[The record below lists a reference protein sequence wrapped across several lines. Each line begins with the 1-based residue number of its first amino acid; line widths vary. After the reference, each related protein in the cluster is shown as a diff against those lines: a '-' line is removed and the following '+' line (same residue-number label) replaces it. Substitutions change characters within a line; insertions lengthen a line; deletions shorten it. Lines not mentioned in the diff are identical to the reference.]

1 MSIAVEQPVAST
13 PREPSFLIL
22 LFSRG
27 SVIVGSVLVTVMVLT
42 ALLAHWVAPFDPNA
56 LNIANRLQ
64 PPGGAPHLLGTD
76 EFGRDVLSRV
86 IHGAR
91 TSLAIG
97 VAIVIFAVGLG
108 TIIGLVTGFFNR
120 VDMILSRIM
129 DGLMSFPGLVLA
141 IAMTGVMGAS
151 STTVVLALGIV
162 YLPRVARIIRSAVLV
177 VRELSYV
184 EACFALG
191 ATRLY
196 VLFRHVLP
204 NVMSPIIIQATFI
217 FSYAVLGEAALSFLG
232 VGVPPTQPSWGN
244 MLAEA
249 RTFIVLAWWM
259 ALFPGLAIMITVLGL
274 NLFGDGLRDALDPKL
289 KGR

>member
-1 MSIAVEQPVAST
+1 MSIAAGQSVAST
-13 PREPSFLIL
+13 PREPSFAVL

-27 SVIVGSVLVTVMVLT
+27 SVIIGSALIALMVLT
-42 ALLAHWVAPFDPNA
+42 AVLADWVAPFDPNM

-64 PPGGAPHLLGTD
+64 PPGSATHLLGTD

-91 TSLAIG
+91 TSLTIG
-97 VAIVIFAVGLG
+97 LAIVVFAVGIG
-108 TIIGLVTGFFNR
+108 TLIGLLTGFFNR
-120 VDMILSRIM
+120 VDMVLSRIM

-151 STTVVLALGIV
+151 SATVVLALGIV
-162 YLPRVARIIRSAVLV
+162 YMPRVARIIRSAVLV

-191 ATRLY
+191 ATRLH

-204 NVMSPIIIQATFI
+204 NVMSPIIVQATFI

>member
-1 MSIAVEQPVAST
+1 MSIAAEQPAVST
-13 PREPSFLIL
+13 SREPSFLVL

-27 SVIVGSVLVTVMVLT
+27 SVIAGSFLIALMVLT
-42 ALLAHWVAPFDPNA
+42 AVLAHWIAPFDPNA

-64 PPGGAPHLLGTD
+64 PPGSAAHLLGTD

-97 VAIVIFAVGLG
+97 IAIVAFAVGIG
-108 TIIGLVTGFFNR
+108 TLIGLVTGFYNR
-120 VDMILSRIM
+120 VDMVLSRIM

-162 YLPRVARIIRSAVLV
+162 YMPRVARIIRSAVLV

-191 ATRLY
+191 ATRFY

>member
-1 MSIAVEQPVAST
+1 MSVTAEQTGASI
-13 PREPSFLIL
+13 PRQPSFMAL
-22 LFSRG
+22 LFSRS
-27 SVIVGSVLVTVMVLT
+27 SVIVGSVLITLMVLT
-42 ALLAHWVAPFDPNA
+42 AVLADWIAPSDPNA

-64 PPGGAPHLLGTD
+64 SPGSAGHLLGTD

-86 IHGAR
+86 LHGAR
-91 TSLAIG
+91 TSLTIG
-97 VAIVIFAVGLG
+97 AAIVAFAVGIG
-108 TIIGLVTGFFNR
+108 TLIGLVTGFFNR
-120 VDMILSRIM
+120 VDMVLSRIM

-162 YLPRVARIIRSAVLV
+162 YMPRVARIIRSAVLV
-177 VRELSYV
+177 VRELSYI
-184 EACFALG
+184 EACLALG
-191 ATRLY
+191 ATRFY

>member
-1 MSIAVEQPVAST
+1 MTAAEQGVAE
-13 PREPSFLIL
+13 RRRNHSFASL
-22 LFSRG
+22 LFART
-27 SVIVGSVLVTVMVLT
+27 SVLVGTTLIAMMVLT
-42 ALLAHWVAPFDPNA
+42 ALLANWIAPFGANE
-56 LNIANRLQ
+56 LGVANRLQ
-64 PPGGAPHLLGTD
+64 PPGAPHYLGTD

-91 TSLAIG
+91 TSLSIG
-97 VAIVIFAVGLG
+97 VAIVVFAVGLG
-108 TIIGLVTGFFNR
+108 TLIGLVTGFFGKI
-120 VDMILSRIM
+120 DMVLSRIM

-151 STTVVLALGIV
+151 STTVVIALGIV
-162 YLPRVARIIRSAVLV
+162 FMPRVARIVRSAVLV
-177 VRELSYV
+177 VKELSYV

-217 FSYAVLGEAALSFLG
+217 FSYAILGEAALSFLG

-244 MLAEA
+244 MLAES

-259 ALFPGLAIMITVLGL
+259 ALFPGVAIMITVLGL

-289 KGR
+289 RGR

>member
-1 MSIAVEQPVAST
+1 MSTTADASAT
-13 PREPSFLIL
+13 TRRSTSPSFLTL
-22 LFSRG
+22 LFSRPNV
-27 SVIVGSVLVTVMVLT
+27 VIGAILITLMGLL
-42 ALLAHWVAPFDPNA
+42 ALLAPWSAPYGANELGVAP
-56 LNIANRLQ
+56 RLQ
-64 PPGGAPHLLGTD
+64 PPSAAFLMGSD
-76 EFGRDVLSRV
+76 EFGRDVFSRV
-86 IHGAR
+86 IYGAQ
-91 TSLAIG
+91 TSLTIG
-97 VAIVIFAVGLG
+97 LAIVIFAVGLG
-108 TIIGLVTGFFNR
+108 TLIGLLTGFFNR
-120 VDMILSRIM
+120 IDMVVSRIM

-141 IAMTGVMGAS
+141 IAMTGAMGAS
-151 STTVVLALGIV
+151 TTAVVIALGIV
-162 YLPRVARIIRSAVLV
+162 YMPRVARIVRSAVLV
-177 VRELSYV
+177 VKELSYV

-217 FSYAVLGEAALSFLG
+217 FSYGVLGEAALSFLG

-259 ALFPGLAIMITVLGL
+259 ALFPGIAIMITVLGL

-289 KGR
+289 RGR

>member
-1 MSIAVEQPVAST
+1 MSITAERPVASI
-13 PREPSFLIL
+13 PRGPSFAVL

-27 SVIVGSVLVTVMVLT
+27 SVIAGSVLIALMVLT
-42 ALLAHWVAPFDPNA
+42 AVLADWIAPFDPNA

-64 PPGGAPHLLGTD
+64 PPGSAAHLLGTD

-97 VAIVIFAVGLG
+97 AAIVAFAVGIG
-108 TIIGLVTGFFNR
+108 TLIGLVTGFFNR
-120 VDMILSRIM
+120 ADMVLSRIM

-141 IAMTGVMGAS
+141 IAMTGVLGAS

-162 YLPRVARIIRSAVLV
+162 YMPRVARIIRSAVLV

-191 ATRLY
+191 ATRFY

>member
-1 MSIAVEQPVAST
+1 MSIAAERPVAEA
-13 PREPSFLIL
+13 PREPSFPVL

-27 SVIVGSVLVTVMVLT
+27 SVIVGSVLIALMVLT
-42 ALLAHWVAPFDPNA
+42 AVLADWIAPFDPNG

-64 PPGGAPHLLGTD
+64 APGSTGHLLGTD

-91 TSLAIG
+91 TSLVIG
-97 VAIVIFAVGLG
+97 AAIVAFAVGIG
-108 TIIGLVTGFFNR
+108 TLIGLITGFYNR
-120 VDMILSRIM
+120 IDMVLSRIM

-151 STTVVLALGIV
+151 SMTVVLALGIV
-162 YLPRVARIIRSAVLV
+162 YMPRVARIIRSAVLV

-191 ATRLY
+191 ATRFY

-259 ALFPGLAIMITVLGL
+259 ALFPGLAIMVTVLGL

>member
-1 MSIAVEQPVAST
+1 MSIAAGNPSHPH
-13 PREPSFLIL
+13 PREPSFAVL

-27 SVIVGSVLVTVMVLT
+27 SVIIGSALIALMVLT
-42 ALLAHWVAPFDPNA
+42 AALADWVAPFDPNM

-64 PPGGAPHLLGTD
+64 PPGSATHLLGTD

-97 VAIVIFAVGLG
+97 LAIVVFAVGIG
-108 TIIGLVTGFFNR
+108 TLIGLLTGFFNR
-120 VDMILSRIM
+120 VDMVLSRIM

-151 STTVVLALGIV
+151 SATVVLALGIV
-162 YLPRVARIIRSAVLV
+162 YMPRVARIIRSAVLV

-191 ATRLY
+191 ATRLH

-204 NVMSPIIIQATFI
+204 NVMSPIIVQATFI

>member
-1 MSIAVEQPVAST
+1 MSATAEQGVSQK
-13 PREPSFLIL
+13 RRSPSFASL
-22 LFSRG
+22 LFART
-27 SVIVGSVLVTVMVLT
+27 SVLIGTALIAMMVLT
-42 ALLAHWVAPFDPNA
+42 ALLANWIAPFGANE
-56 LNIANRLQ
+56 LGVANRLQ
-64 PPGGAPHLLGTD
+64 PPAAPHHLGTD

-91 TSLAIG
+91 TSLSIG
-97 VAIVIFAVGLG
+97 GAIVIFAVGLG
-108 TIIGLVTGFFNR
+108 TLIGLITGFFAR
-120 VDMILSRIM
+120 IDMVLSRIM

-151 STTVVLALGIV
+151 STTVVIALGIV
-162 YLPRVARIIRSAVLV
+162 FMPRVARIVRSAVLV
-177 VRELSYV
+177 VKELSYV

-217 FSYAVLGEAALSFLG
+217 FSYAILGEAALSFLG

-244 MLAEA
+244 MLAES

-259 ALFPGLAIMITVLGL
+259 ALFPGVAIMITVLGL

-289 KGR
+289 RGR

>member
-1 MSIAVEQPVAST
+1 MSTTADASAT
-13 PREPSFLIL
+13 TRRSTSPSFLTL
-22 LFSRG
+22 LFSRPNV
-27 SVIVGSVLVTVMVLT
+27 VIGAILITLMGLL
-42 ALLAHWVAPFDPNA
+42 ALLAPWIAPYGANELGVAP
-56 LNIANRLQ
+56 RLQ
-64 PPGGAPHLLGTD
+64 PPSAAFLMGSD
-76 EFGRDVLSRV
+76 EFGRDVFSRV
-86 IHGAR
+86 IYGAQ
-91 TSLAIG
+91 TSLTIG
-97 VAIVIFAVGLG
+97 LAIVIFAVGLG
-108 TIIGLVTGFFNR
+108 TLIGLLTGFFNR
-120 VDMILSRIM
+120 IDMVVSRIM

-141 IAMTGVMGAS
+141 IAMTGAMGAS
-151 STTVVLALGIV
+151 TTAVVIALGIV
-162 YLPRVARIIRSAVLV
+162 YMPRVARIVRSAVLV
-177 VRELSYV
+177 VKELSYV

-217 FSYAVLGEAALSFLG
+217 FSYGVLGEAALSFLG

-259 ALFPGLAIMITVLGL
+259 ALFPGIAIMITVLGL

-289 KGR
+289 RGR

>member
-1 MSIAVEQPVAST
+1 MSSAAAPNTVPM
-13 PREPSFLIL
+13 PREPSFLML
-22 LFSRG
+22 LFSRA
-27 SVIVGSVLVTVMVLT
+27 SVIIGSGLIVCIALMAVL
-42 ALLAHWVAPFDPNA
+42 ADWIAPFDPNA

-64 PPGGAPHLLGTD
+64 PLGATGHLLGTD

-86 IHGAR
+86 MHGAR
-91 TSLAIG
+91 TSLVIG
-97 VAIVIFAVGLG
+97 IAIVTFAVGIG
-108 TIIGLVTGFFNR
+108 TLTGLVTGFYNHA
-120 VDMILSRIM
+120 DMVVSRIM

-162 YLPRVARIIRSAVLV
+162 YMPRVARIIRSAVVV

-191 ATRLY
+191 ASRFY

-204 NVMSPIIIQATFI
+204 NVMSLVIIQATFI

-249 RTFIVLAWWM
+249 RTFIVIAWWM
-259 ALFPGLAIMITVLGL
+259 ALFPGLAIMITVIGL

>member
-1 MSIAVEQPVAST
+1 MSIAAETSIKAT
-13 PREPSFLIL
+13 PRDPSFLVL

-27 SVIVGSVLVTVMVLT
+27 SVIVGSVLIAIIVLT
-42 ALLAHWVAPFDPNA
+42 AVLADWIAPFDPNA

-64 PPGGAPHLLGTD
+64 PPGSEAHLLGTD

-97 VAIVIFAVGLG
+97 IAIVVFAVGLG
-108 TIIGLVTGFFNR
+108 TLIGLVTGFYNR
-120 VDMILSRIM
+120 VDMVLSRIM

-162 YLPRVARIIRSAVLV
+162 YMPRVARIIRSAVLV

-184 EACFALG
+184 EACLALG
-191 ATRLY
+191 ATRFY